1 MVIQKSEKGSS
12 IVTVDRDKYMKKN
25 FLSGES
31 NFLKTTIKDDDFLNF
46 ITSQQHIHKIYKKH
60 SMSEETRRHLKPME
74 LDLE

>member
-25 FLSGES
+25 FLSGQS

-46 ITSQQHIHKIYKKH
+46 ITSQQHIHKIYKKFQC
-60 SMSEETRRHLKPME
+60 LF
-74 LDLE
+74 